1 MRPDAAS
8 VPDDL
13 SMLNDLSL
21 WNAPSARRALIVWH
35 LTIED
40 VWHLGKKARVA
51 GAPGHL
57 VVGGRGRRWQIL
69 FAHRSEEH
77 TSELQS
83 RGHLVCRLLFE
94 KKNDRRSSSC

>member
-21 WNAPSARRALIVWH
+21 WHAPSARRALIVWH
-35 LTIED
+35 LTIEG

-57 VVGGRGRRWQIL
+57 VVGGRGRRWHIL
-69 FAHRSEEH
+69 FAHCVDEGV
-77 TSELQS
+77 
-83 RGHLVCRLLFE
+83 RGCTCAASKGWARPVQGPG
-94 KKNDRRSSSC
+94 RRHVTV